1 MQANENVRYGNLTVE
16 FTAHRA
22 S

>member
-1 MQANENVRYGNLTVE
+1 MQANENVRYGNVTVE